1 MQPRWHN
8 PKNTAEGELLQ
19 HVLHLEQIVK
29 GRMAKNMNCKNCSD
43 DSCPSCSKK
52 ASKAGQIKV
61 TDADKKNNKVFADI
75 MGDGDEDAAHK
86 NYDKAREMDRGEG
99 NKGNYMA
106 KSSMVEKNK
115 YCQKNFGCSY
125 SECTPKQKSQCNQNC
140 GAETGSYKS
149 DRGQKGMPALKGRGG
164 MLSNFDFSKNTD
176 KGMPLGEGGQ
186 RMTQEEAMGGSKNDR
201 MGQPYTVDPKVM
213 DMHSRRRF
221 DDGSIAGTG
230 KGGRGYTNADS
241 KITRTPRPGVGQRSD
256 FGTEGDGSSVMAPKP
271 DWMGKADFTS
281 QFLASKG
288 VIVKYEQEGS
298 VENGVPQFMD
308 HSGGTPIEARPYQT
322 NGTYPD
328 FNQVAPK
335 VKGISEVAKMPAY
348 AKTGYDEKGS
358 SVHMHLTD
366 GGDRKDGNWNMAPIE
381 ESLTQLRKGYGN
393 PGIIEEIASLMENVA
408 NNL

>member
-1 MQPRWHN
+1 MQPRWHE

-19 HVLHLEQIVK
+19 HVLQLEQIVK
-29 GRMAKNMNCKNCSD
+29 GRVAKNKNCMNCSD

-61 TDADKKNNKVFADI
+61 TDADKHNNKVFNDI
-75 MGDGDEDAAHK
+75 MGDGDEDEAHK
-86 NYDKAREMDRGEG
+86 NYDKARENDRGVV
-99 NKGNYMA
+99 K
-106 KSSMVEKNK
+106 
-115 YCQKNFGCSY
+115 
-125 SECTPKQKSQCNQNC
+125 
-140 GAETGSYKS
+140 TGSYKS

-176 KGMPLGEGGQ
+176 KGMPIGQGGQ
-186 RMTQEEAMGGSKNDR
+186 RMTQNEAMGGSKNDR
-201 MGQPYTVDPKVM
+201 MGAPYTVDPQARHM
-213 DMHSRRRF
+213 ASRNTRYSENNERKDF
-221 DDGSIAGTG
+221 DARGTQQSSAD
-230 KGGRGYTNADS
+230 GGRGTYG

-256 FGTEGDGSSVMAPKP
+256 FSTEGDGSSVLQPKP
-271 DWMGKADFTS
+271 DWMGDDTKQASADITS

-298 VENGVPQFMD
+298 VKNGVPQFMD

-328 FNQVAPK
+328 FSAVAPK

-366 GGDRKDGNWNMAPIE
+366 GGDRKDGNWNIAPIE

-408 NNL
+408 KNL

>member
-1 MQPRWHN
+1 MQPRWHE
-8 PKNTAEGELLQ
+8 PSKTAEGELLQ
-19 HVLHLEQIVK
+19 HVLQLEQIVK
-29 GRMAKNMNCKNCSD
+29 GRMAKNMNCMNCSD

-52 ASKAGQIKV
+52 ASKAG
-61 TDADKKNNKVFADI
+61 
-75 MGDGDEDAAHK
+75 
-86 NYDKAREMDRGEG
+86 EMDRKGEFKPNRG
-99 NKGNYMA
+99 D
-106 KSSMVEKNK
+106 EK
-115 YCQKNFGCSY
+115 QP
-125 SECTPKQKSQCNQNC
+125 T
-140 GAETGSYKS
+140 
-149 DRGQKGMPALKGRGG
+149 LKGRGG

-176 KGMPLGEGGQ
+176 KGMPLGLNGGGQ
-186 RMTQEEAMGGSKNDR
+186 RMTQDEASGGAENQR
-201 MGQPYTVDPKVM
+201 MGQPYTVDQRVF
-213 DMHSRRRF
+213 DMASRKRYT
-221 DDGSIAGTG
+221 DTEDTDAEGKKIYGTG
-230 KGGRGYTNADS
+230 EAVPNSRNSLTGKNRR
-241 KITRTPRPGVGQRSD
+241 KITRTPRPGPGQRSD
-256 FGTEGDGSSVMAPKP
+256 FDTEGDGSSVMAPKP
-271 DWMGKADFTS
+271 DWMGKADITS

-328 FNQVAPK
+328 FNEVAPK
-335 VKGISEVAKMPAY
+335 KAAISEVAKMPAY

-408 NNL
+408 KNL

>member
-1 MQPRWHN
+1 MQPRWHE

-19 HVLHLEQIVK
+19 HVLQLEQIVK
-29 GRMAKNMNCKNCSD
+29 GRMDKNMNCMNCSD

-52 ASKAGQIKV
+52 ASKAGKIKV
-61 TDADKKNNKVFADI
+61 TDADKANNKVFADI
-75 MGDGDEDAAHK
+75 MGDGDEDTAHK

-99 NKGNYMA
+99 NMT

-125 SECTPKQKSQCNQNC
+125 SECTPKQKSQCNKNC

-164 MLSNFDFSKNTD
+164 MLSNFDLD
-176 KGMPLGEGGQ
+176 KTAE
-186 RMTQEEAMGGSKNDR
+186 
-201 MGQPYTVDPKVM
+201 
-213 DMHSRRRF
+213 
-221 DDGSIAGTG
+221 
-230 KGGRGYTNADS
+230 
-241 KITRTPRPGVGQRSD
+241 
-256 FGTEGDGSSVMAPKP
+256 
-271 DWMGKADFTS
+271 
-281 QFLASKG
+281 FLASKG

-408 NNL
+408 KNL

>member
-1 MQPRWHN
+1 MQPRWHE

-19 HVLHLEQIVK
+19 HVLQLEQIVK
-29 GRMAKNMNCKNCSD
+29 GRMAKNMNCMNCSD

-61 TDADKKNNKVFADI
+61 THADKQNNKVFADL

-86 NYDKAREMDRGEG
+86 NYDEAREMDRKGEFKPNRG
-99 NKGNYMA
+99 D
-106 KSSMVEKNK
+106 EKRP
-115 YCQKNFGCSY
+115 
-125 SECTPKQKSQCNQNC
+125 T
-140 GAETGSYKS
+140 
-149 DRGQKGMPALKGRGG
+149 LKGRGG

-186 RMTQEEAMGGSKNDR
+186 RMNQDEAMGGGKNDR
-201 MGQPYTVDPKVM
+201 MGAPYSVDQRVM
-213 DMHSRRRF
+213 DMHSRFRHDNNRL
-221 DDGSIAGTG
+221 GQ
-230 KGGRGYTNADS
+230 RGYLNSDS
-241 KITRTPRPGVGQRSD
+241 KITRNPRPSVGQRSD

-271 DWMGKADFTS
+271 DWMGEDSEPAPGDLNYKKADITS

-328 FNQVAPK
+328 FNEVAPK
-335 VKGISEVAKMPAY
+335 KAAISEVAKMPAY

-366 GGDRKDGNWNMAPIE
+366 GGNRKDGNWNMAPIE

-408 NNL
+408 KNL

>member
-1 MQPRWHN
+1 MQPRWHE

-19 HVLHLEQIVK
+19 HVLQLEQIVK
-29 GRMAKNMNCKNCSD
+29 MRKNMNCMGCKSD
-43 DSCPSCSKK
+43 DCPSCSKK
-52 ASKAGQIKV
+52 ASEAGQIKV
-61 TDADKKNNKVFADI
+61 TDADKHNNKVFADI

-86 NYDKAREMDRGEG
+86 NYEEASEMDR
-99 NKGNYMA
+99 KGQFKPNRGD
-106 KSSMVEKNK
+106 EKK
-115 YCQKNFGCSY
+115 P
-125 SECTPKQKSQCNQNC
+125 T
-140 GAETGSYKS
+140 
-149 DRGQKGMPALKGRGG
+149 LKGRGG

-176 KGMPLGEGGQ
+176 KGMPIGEGGQ
-186 RMTQEEAMGGSKNDR
+186 RMNQEEAMGGGKNDR
-201 MGQPYTVDPKVM
+201 MGQPYTVDPRVR
-213 DMHSRRRF
+213 DMHSRRRYE
-221 DDGSIAGTG
+221 DGSITPSGRG
-230 KGGRGYTNADS
+230 KEGRGYRNTDS
-241 KITRTPRPGVGQRSD
+241 KITRTPRPEVGQRSD
-256 FGTEGDGSSVMAPKP
+256 FSTEGDGSSVLAPKP
-271 DWMGKADFTS
+271 DWMVDKGDITS

-298 VENGVPQFMD
+298 VKNGVPQFMD

-328 FNQVAPK
+328 FSTVAPK

-366 GGDRKDGNWNMAPIE
+366 GGDRKDGNWNIAPIE

-408 NNL
+408 KNL

>member
-1 MQPRWHN
+1 MQPRWHE
-8 PKNTAEGELLQ
+8 PSKTAEGELLQ

-29 GRMAKNMNCKNCSD
+29 GRMAKNMNCMNCSD

-61 TDADKKNNKVFADI
+61 TDGDKHNNKVFADI

-86 NYDKAREMDRGEG
+86 NYDKAREMDRKGEFKPNRG
-99 NKGNYMA
+99 D
-106 KSSMVEKNK
+106 EK
-115 YCQKNFGCSY
+115 QP
-125 SECTPKQKSQCNQNC
+125 T
-140 GAETGSYKS
+140 
-149 DRGQKGMPALKGRGG
+149 LKGRGG
-164 MLSNFDFSKNTD
+164 MLSNFDLD
-176 KGMPLGEGGQ
+176 KTAE
-186 RMTQEEAMGGSKNDR
+186 
-201 MGQPYTVDPKVM
+201 
-213 DMHSRRRF
+213 
-221 DDGSIAGTG
+221 
-230 KGGRGYTNADS
+230 
-241 KITRTPRPGVGQRSD
+241 
-256 FGTEGDGSSVMAPKP
+256 
-271 DWMGKADFTS
+271 
-281 QFLASKG
+281 FLASKG

-328 FNQVAPK
+328 FNEVAPK
-335 VKGISEVAKMPAY
+335 KAAISEVAKMPAY

-393 PGIIEEIASLMENVA
+393 PGIVEEIASLMESVSA
-408 NNL
+408 NLVISKSRYPCDGCGEMHENLRSVRGRGIDDGNPVQVCQSCYKAKHG